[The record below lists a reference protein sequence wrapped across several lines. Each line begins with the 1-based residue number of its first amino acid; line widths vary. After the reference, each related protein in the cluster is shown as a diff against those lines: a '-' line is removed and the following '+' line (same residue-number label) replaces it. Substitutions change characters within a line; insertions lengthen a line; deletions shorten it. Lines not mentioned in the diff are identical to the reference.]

1 MPGAGA
7 TRDDWGKSSFDDIYD
22 QPDPRAYFTR
32 LRPLRYQI
40 PHHAQ
45 PVFRRVLA
53 ERARLAPAG
62 DPVTVVDVCCSYGIN
77 AALLNHDLTLDDLY
91 ARYTSPELA
100 RLPAPEL
107 AEADKRFYAAR
118 RRAGAVPVIGIDAS
132 APAVS
137 YAAAAGL
144 LDAGFAEN
152 LEAAPAS
159 AGLARAMA
167 PAGLITVTGGISYIG
182 PRTFDTLLSLT
193 RTPPHVAVF
202 ALRGVSYQPIAGIL
216 AAHGLITHTLART
229 YPQRRF
235 TGPAERQRAITR
247 VTAAGLDPAGRET
260 AGYYHAAL
268 YLSRPA
274 APGG

>member
-7 TRDDWGKSSFDDIYD
+7 TPDDWGKSSFDDIYD

-62 DPVTVVDVCCSYGIN
+62 EPVTVVDVCCSYGIN

-107 AEADKRFYAAR
+107 AAADKRFYAAR
-118 RRAGAVPVIGIDAS
+118 RRDGAVPVIGLDAS
-132 APAVS
+132 SPAVS

-159 AGLARAMA
+159 AGLARAVA
-167 PAGLITVTGGISYIG
+167 PAGLIIVTGGISYIG
-182 PRTFDTLLSLT
+182 PRTFGTLLSRT

-216 AAHGLITHTLART
+216 AAHGLITRTPART

-235 TGPAERQRAITR
+235 TGPAERQRAIAR
-247 VTAAGLDPAGRET
+247 VTAAGLDPADRET

-268 YLSRPA
+268 YLSRP
-274 APGG
+274 GV